1 MGNINGPENLFLAHI
16 KNKSM
21 NGLIR
26 YVAQVAFAGITAVC
40 AQAQTV
46 NELQTSYINALGG
59 KEKLL
64 ELKDVFIETNM
75 EVMGIQLPAKQWIVY
90 DEASRQEVEFQGQK
104 MITFIGKDRG
114 WIINP
119 LMGAQKAT
127 PIPDAAVKAAQ
138 GTLTR
143 GSELTD
149 YQERGLTATYNGKDT
164 VNGIAAY
171 KIVLNK
177 DNYESILYLDPG
189 SYYVIRNIVK
199 TKVDQQPVEQ
209 ITNFS
214 DYRKTPEGFV
224 YPYSTVT
231 SNPMTGDI
239 KLSASKIEVNIA
251 PDIKELESTN

>member
-1 MGNINGPENLFLAHI
+1 M
-16 KNKSM
+16 NK
-21 NGLIR
+21 LIR
-26 YVAQVAFAGITAVC
+26 CIAPVVFAGITTLC

-46 NELQTSYINALGG
+46 SELQTSYIDALGG
-59 KEKLL
+59 KEKLS
-64 ELKDVFIETNM
+64 ELKDIFVETNM
-75 EVMGIQLPAKQWIVY
+75 EVMGMQLPTKQWIVY
-90 DEASRQEVEFQGQK
+90 GEASRQEVEFQGQK
-104 MITFIGKDRG
+104 MVTFIGKDRG

-119 LMGAQKAT
+119 LMGSPKAT

-138 GTLTR
+138 GTLAR

-149 YQERGLTATYNGKDT
+149 YQERGLTATYKGKDT

-177 DNYESILYLDPG
+177 ENYESIFYLDPG
-189 SYYVIRNIVK
+189 SYYVIRNVVK

-209 ITNFS
+209 TTNFS

-239 KLSASKIEVNIA
+239 KLSAGKVEVNTA